1 MISGETI
8 LFASLGGFGPALLW
22 LWFWRHED
30 AHREPWK
37 LTLLAFFTGMIT
49 VALVIPIQKQA
60 VVFFTGSAV
69 IFIWAVIEEL
79 LKFLMA
85 YVAVLRNK
93 EVNEPI
99 DPMIYMITIALGF
112 AAVENTLFLINPIAN
127 SGVLDSIMTGN
138 FRFLG
143 ASLLHV
149 LSSSM
154 VGAMLGLSFY
164 RKRVFKIEY
173 TVIGLI
179 LAIGLHSLFNFLIL
193 KTTGAEVLR
202 VFVLVW
208 LGIVAMLLVFEKVKR
223 IQRPHIVHK
232 ITRKFYN

>member
-1 MISGETI
+1 MINGETI
-8 LFASLGGFGPALLW
+8 LFATLGGFIPALLW

-30 AHREPWK
+30 AHREPWR
-37 LTLLAFFTGMIT
+37 LTLLTFFAGMIT
-49 VALVIPIQKQA
+49 VALVIPLQKQVA
-60 VVFFTGSAV
+60 IFFTGSAI
-69 IFIWAVIEEL
+69 IFLWAVIEEV
-79 LKFLMA
+79 LKFVMA
-85 YVAVLRNK
+85 YITVLRDK
-93 EVNEPI
+93 EVDEPI

-127 SGVLDSIMTGN
+127 SGILDSIMTGN

-164 RKRVFKIEY
+164 RRRVLKIEY
-173 TVIGLI
+173 AVIGLI

-208 LGIVAMLLVFEKVKR
+208 LGIVAM
-223 IQRPHIVHK
+223 
-232 ITRKFYN
+232 